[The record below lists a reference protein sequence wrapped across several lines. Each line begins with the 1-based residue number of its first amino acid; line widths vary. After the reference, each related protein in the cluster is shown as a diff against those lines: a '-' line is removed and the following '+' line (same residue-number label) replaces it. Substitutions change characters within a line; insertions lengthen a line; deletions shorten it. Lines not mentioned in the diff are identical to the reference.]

1 IGKPSGL
8 ITRSA
13 DQLRTTCKAAR
24 RAKVRTARSAMT
36 AITDWPTPVSK
47 PQSSWLSPIM
57 MPPSSVWRRLAI
69 GWGRKAPVFSVTMI
83 WPLRGWGGAARPDEG
98 RKPRIAQT
106 GSEHHPAGVDLAP
119 VPGTVKAGV
128 KTDAKAP
135 VTGPD
140 RPDHMAGTV
149 VDATARTGRA
159 QRAPE
164 PERIHMTV
172 QRAVDGTGHM
182 FADIGQAPPG
192 LGMVENLVAE
202 VGKARLAVQP
212 LYRGGALFQFRL
224 RQARREAAGLAMG
237 DIDTGLVL
245 QQGRQAMP
253 VLRRTA

>member
-69 GWGRKAPVFSVTMI
+69 GWCRKGPGFLGTMI
-83 WPLRGWGGAARPDEG
+83 WALRGWGGAG
-98 RKPRIAQT
+98 RWTMGGGGGGGPQKATSGKKPRMPQT
-106 GSEHHPAGVDLAP
+106 GSDPPPAGVDPAP

-212 LYRGGALFQFRL
+212 LY
-224 RQARREAAGLAMG
+224 
-237 DIDTGLVL
+237 
-245 QQGRQAMP
+245 
-253 VLRRTA
+253 

>member
-69 GWGRKAPVFSVTMI
+69 GWCRKAPGFSVTMI
-83 WPLRGWGGAARPDEG
+83 WPLRGWGGAFFFGDDFRPVGGRGRRRKTDEG

-135 VTGPD
+135 VT
-140 RPDHMAGTV
+140 
-149 VDATARTGRA
+149 
-159 QRAPE
+159 
-164 PERIHMTV
+164 
-172 QRAVDGTGHM
+172 
-182 FADIGQAPPG
+182 
-192 LGMVENLVAE
+192 
-202 VGKARLAVQP
+202 
-212 LYRGGALFQFRL
+212 
-224 RQARREAAGLAMG
+224 
-237 DIDTGLVL
+237 
-245 QQGRQAMP
+245 
-253 VLRRTA
+253 